1 MTCLHCGGELPPP
14 KPKGRPRLFCSL
26 ECKAAARTS
35 ARREKTAAALVGRR
49 CKMCNELIPS
59 SRLASA
65 RTCSLACNIRLNNQ
79 RGAAKKAQKSA
90 DARAARPPCPI
101 CAEPLP
107 LSRRRGAKYCS
118 DKCQAVAAAR
128 AWRERGS
135 DYMRQYLYGVTPEQY
150 QALLDAQD
158 DRCAVCRSD
167 AWPGKDNRPHVDH
180 DHATGAVRGLL
191 CGRCNTGLGQFQDDP
206 ALLRAAV
213 DYLTH

>member
-1 MTCLHCGGELPPP
+1 
-14 KPKGRPRLFCSL
+14 
-26 ECKAAARTS
+26 
-35 ARREKTAAALVGRR
+35 
-49 CKMCNELIPS
+49 
-59 SRLASA
+59 
-65 RTCSLACNIRLNNQ
+65 
-79 RGAAKKAQKSA
+79 
-90 DARAARPPCPI
+90 
-101 CAEPLP
+101 
-107 LSRRRGAKYCS
+107 
-118 DKCQAVAAAR
+118 
-128 AWRERGS
+128 
-135 DYMRQYLYGVTPEQY
+135 MRQYLYGVTPEQY